1 MWQCARIFRHG
12 FFTGRIL
19 SKDSGVRVEQSEI
32 WISAFRFGTQ
42 ESWDGS
48 FEAPIVPALN
58 APASRL
64 HLADGREGTM
74 TPLRRW
80 IKGENI
86 LVSFQGSAP
95 LMARV

>member
-1 MWQCARIFRHG
+1 MA

-19 SKDSGVRVEQSEI
+19 SNDGGVIFEQREI

-42 ESWDGS
+42 EYWDGS
-48 FEAPIVPALN
+48 FEAPVVPGLN
-58 APASRL
+58 APVYRL

-74 TPLRRW
+74 THLRRW

-86 LVSFQGSAP
+86 LVSFQGSGP
-95 LMARV
+95 LMARA